1 MLTIIINKIRS
12 IISSNSLKQ
21 SFLFTFILNKLDLNV
36 SGESSSEAQ
45 FASAILM
52 LSLICLLNF
61 INVTAYL
68 VSIYLLSKYDVDKK
82 YPKFKKIIY
91 YYEKSSLLFVV
102 LEGIMC
108 VVFLLII
115 IFFSYLKVMHK

>member
-36 SGESSSEAQ
+36 TGESSSEAQ
-45 FASAILM
+45 FAFGILIM
-52 LSLICLLNF
+52 SLICLLSF
-61 INVTAYL
+61 INVTGYL
-68 VSIYLLSKYDVDKK
+68 FSFYLLNKYDVDIK
-82 YPKFKKIIY
+82 YPKFKKIIH
-91 YYEKSSLLFVV
+91 YYEKSSLFFVV

-108 VVFLLII
+108 VVFLLAII
-115 IFFSYLKVMHK
+115 YLSYLTILYK